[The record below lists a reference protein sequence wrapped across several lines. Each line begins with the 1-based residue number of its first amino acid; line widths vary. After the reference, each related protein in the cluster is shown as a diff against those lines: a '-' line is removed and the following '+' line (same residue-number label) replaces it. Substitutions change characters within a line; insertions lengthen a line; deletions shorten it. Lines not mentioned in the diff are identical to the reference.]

1 MPAFLLDTNV
11 LSEIVRPKPS
21 RNVQAFLEREGDLWL
36 SVVTL
41 HEFAYGVALAAD
53 AARRLKLQTWIESVK
68 NKFGDRILDVTPAIA
83 ETAGR
88 LRGFSQSEGRALSP
102 LDALIAAT
110 AAVQACTLA
119 TRNVRDFEHLGVGL
133 FNPWED

>member
-1 MPAFLLDTNV
+1 MTAFLLDTNV
-11 LSEIVRPKPS
+11 LSEIIKPKPS
-21 RNVQAFLEREGDLWL
+21 RNVEAFLEREGDLWL

-53 AARRLKLQTWIESVK
+53 AARQLKLQTWIESVK

-88 LRGFSQSEGRALSP
+88 LRGFSQSQGRVLAP

-110 AAVQACTLA
+110 AAVHASVLA
-119 TRNVRDFEHLGVGL
+119 TRNVRDFEHLGVEL
-133 FNPWED
+133 LNPWEG

>member
-1 MPAFLLDTNV
+1 MTAFLLDTNV
-11 LSEIVRPKPS
+11 LSEIIKPKPS
-21 RNVQAFLEREGDLWL
+21 RNVEAFLGREGDLWL

-53 AARRLKLQTWIESVK
+53 AARQLKLQTWIESVK

-88 LRGFSQSEGRALSP
+88 LRGFSQSQGRVLAP

-110 AAVQACTLA
+110 AAVHASALA
-119 TRNVRDFEHLGVGL
+119 TRNVRDFEHLGVEL
-133 FNPWED
+133 LNPWQG

>member
-1 MPAFLLDTNV
+1 MTAFLLDANV
-11 LSEIVRPKPS
+11 LSEIIRPKPS
-21 RNVQAFLEREGDLWL
+21 RNVEAFLGREGDLWL

-53 AARRLKLQTWIESVK
+53 AARQLKLQTWIESVK

-88 LRGFSQSEGRALSP
+88 LRGFSQSQGRVLAP

-110 AAVQACTLA
+110 AAVHASVLA
-119 TRNVRDFEHLGVGL
+119 TRNVRDFEHLGVEL
-133 FNPWED
+133 LNPWEG

>member
-1 MPAFLLDTNV
+1 MTAFLLDTNV
-11 LSEIVRPKPS
+11 LSEIIKPKPS
-21 RNVQAFLEREGDLWL
+21 RNVEAFLGREGDLWL

-53 AARRLKLQTWIESVK
+53 AARQLKLQTWIESVK

-88 LRGFSQSEGRALSP
+88 LRGFSQSQGRVLAP

-110 AAVQACTLA
+110 AAVHASVLA
-119 TRNVRDFEHLGVGL
+119 TRNVRDFEHLGVEL
-133 FNPWED
+133 LNPWQG